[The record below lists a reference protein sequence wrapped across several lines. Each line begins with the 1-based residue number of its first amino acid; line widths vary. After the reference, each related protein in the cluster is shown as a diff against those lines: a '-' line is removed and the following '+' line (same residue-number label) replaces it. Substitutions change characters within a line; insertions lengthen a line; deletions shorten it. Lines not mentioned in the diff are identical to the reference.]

1 MAQARLRTNLGDP
14 LEANLSSN
22 LTQRAKLFIWHI
34 IMNSMYN
41 QARAQKIGHMDG
53 CCSLYLGQQENN
65 EHMFFHYFKAQRGW
79 ASTALF
85 YEANPLDNSL
95 VDVRSILDIIDG
107 SLQKT
112 PESTTRL
119 FVIYQTYWELW
130 NQRNDRMYNKN
141 TLHSPIEPLWNWPRS
156 TFQQQPAT
164 KTSSSYKKCRRLR
177 KVVELILPSTMVV
190 DLLSME

>member
-1 MAQARLRTNLGDP
+1 
-14 LEANLSSN
+14 
-22 LTQRAKLFIWHI
+22 
-34 IMNSMYN
+34 
-41 QARAQKIGHMDG
+41 
-53 CCSLYLGQQENN
+53 
-65 EHMFFHYFKAQRGW
+65 MFFHYFKAQRGW

-156 TFQQQPAT
+156 TF
-164 KTSSSYKKCRRLR
+164 
-177 KVVELILPSTMVV
+177 
-190 DLLSME
+190 